1 MIPTTTSQPMM
12 SDQQVEEQALQEFV
26 SSTLEPQQ
34 IQYLEQALVKD
45 PTLATIVD
53 ALMIKAVEFSDDG
66 EVEGPGTGM
75 SDQIP
80 ARLSDG
86 EFVFS
91 AKAVAAIG
99 VDVLQKMMKDA
110 EASVDAMQ
118 AQRGTPNVADTTG
131 ATSLLER
138 TA

>member
-1 MIPTTTSQPMM
+1 MIEQPLL
-12 SDQQVEEQALQEFV
+12 SDAQVEQDVVADLISSSLQ
-26 SSTLEPQQ
+26 PQQ
-34 IQYLEQALVKD
+34 IQHLQSALQADPVLSEILDTLLVR
-45 PTLATIVD
+45 AT
-53 ALMIKAVEFSDDG
+53 EFAGDG
-66 EVEGPGTGM
+66 AVEGPGDGQ

-91 AKAVAAIG
+91 AKATQAIG
-99 VDVLQKMMKDA
+99 ADVLQKLMEEA
-110 EASVDAMQ
+110 EASVDASQ
-118 AQRGTPNVADTTG
+118 PQQVAPRVADTPQ

>member
-1 MIPTTTSQPMM
+1 VLSEILDTLLVRAT
-12 SDQQVEEQALQEFV
+12 EF
-26 SSTLEPQQ
+26 
-34 IQYLEQALVKD
+34 AG
-45 PTLATIVD
+45 
-53 ALMIKAVEFSDDG
+53 DG
-66 EVEGPGTGM
+66 AVEGPGNGQ

-91 AKAVAAIG
+91 AKATQAIG
-99 VDVLQKMMKDA
+99 ADVLQRLMEEA
-110 EASVDAMQ
+110 EASVDASQ
-118 AQRGTPNVADTTG
+118 PQQVAPRVADTPQ